1 MKHVTVSGHFGE
13 WIQGRYGPSGP
24 VALITLACSPLRVTA
39 PSEHALPFTADQ
51 LARFARDLGLDALPG
66 ATRNFALGIGAGGS
80 TATLV
85 AAARAAGYDG
95 TPERLARACIAIEG
109 ATDPLMFDTP
119 DQHLWASRSG
129 EVLRKMP
136 APPRAAILGGLWG
149 APLFT
154 DAQDDAFDDVSEL
167 ADDWADATEARD
179 LPRAAAIASDSARRC
194 TARRGPCDPMA
205 DLARDLGALG
215 MVRAHTGSARGLIFA
230 PGAIPS
236 HGVAALREAGLET
249 VFSFETGSA

>member
-1 MKHVTVSGHFGE
+1 MNNVTVFGHFGE
-13 WIQGRYGPSGP
+13 WIQGRLGPSGP

-39 PSEHALPFTADQ
+39 PSGEALPFTADQ
-51 LARFARDLGLDALPG
+51 LARFAAALGLDTLPG
-66 ATRNFALGIGAGGS
+66 ASRNFALGIGAGGS

-85 AAARAAGYDG
+85 ATARAAGYDG
-95 TPERLARACIAIEG
+95 TPERLARACIAVEG

-129 EVLRKMP
+129 KVLRTMP

-149 APLFT
+149 APVCT
-154 DAQDDAFDDVSEL
+154 DAQDQAFDDVSDL
-167 ADDWADATEARD
+167 AEEWAAATEARD
-179 LPRAAAIASDSARRC
+179 LPRVAALASDSARRC
-194 TARRGPCDPMA
+194 TARRGPPDPMA

-230 PGAIPS
+230 PETIPPHGAS
-236 HGVAALREAGLET
+236 ALQEAGLEAIL
-249 VFSFETGSA
+249 SFETGSP